1 MKKILTL
8 LLALWMLTGC
18 VAMAAGNQLVVG
30 STTAMSGAFFTDLF
44 GSNTADIDVRA
55 LLHGYNLMSWDHET
69 GTYQLN
75 DSVVAGMAVSRD
87 AQNNRVYTFDLYGDL
102 KFSDGSAI
110 TAKDYAFSILLT
122 ASPELA
128 KLGGQSAAVGAIL
141 GMDAYQ
147 SGKSSVL
154 RGVRLLSDTQMS
166 ITISKAY
173 EPYFYEMALFDY
185 SPYPISVLAPGCKVV
200 DTEKGVGIVN
210 ASGTGA
216 AIFTAGLLQKTILDA
231 ATGYMSHPSVVSGPY
246 TLTSYDAQSGTA
258 SFAINP
264 YYKGNEEGEKPT
276 IETIVY
282 RTVANDEAID
292 LLLSGEVDLLNKM
305 VAADTISKGIQSTAD
320 QPFSVANYPR
330 SGLSMISFSCE
341 RQTVSGKAV
350 RQAIASCFDR
360 DALVKAYTGN
370 FGLKANGYFGIGQ
383 WMYQLAAGTIQ
394 PPVVDLP
401 ANATAKEI
409 AAYEKTVAQWNALS
423 IDKLK
428 DYPLDLDQAAK
439 LLDQDEW
446 RLGKDGIRAKKIDGK
461 TVALDL
467 TLIYPEGNAV
477 GDALNATLTENL
489 ASIGVR
495 LTVKAVPMNELLDIY
510 YRRAA
515 RDCDMIYLATNFGTV
530 FDPSTT
536 YSTDEAYV
544 KTVNR
549 TGIRDKKLAQL
560 AVDMRKTE
568 PGDVLSYCRKWV
580 AFQERWTEVL
590 PAIPV
595 YSNVYFDFYTTRLQ
609 NYRVTEN
616 QTWTQAIVGATLTQ
630 TAE

>member
-1 MKKILTL
+1 
-8 LLALWMLTGC
+8 
-18 VAMAAGNQLVVG
+18 
-30 STTAMSGAFFTDLF
+30 
-44 GSNTADIDVRA
+44 
-55 LLHGYNLMSWDHET
+55 
-69 GTYQLN
+69 
-75 DSVVAGMAVSRD
+75 
-87 AQNNRVYTFDLYGDL
+87 
-102 KFSDGSAI
+102 
-110 TAKDYAFSILLT
+110 
-122 ASPELA
+122 
-128 KLGGQSAAVGAIL
+128 
-141 GMDAYQ
+141 
-147 SGKSSVL
+147 
-154 RGVRLLSDTQMS
+154 
-166 ITISKAY
+166 
-173 EPYFYEMALFDY
+173 
-185 SPYPISVLAPGCKVV
+185 
-200 DTEKGVGIVN
+200 
-210 ASGTGA
+210 
-216 AIFTAGLLQKTILDA
+216 
-231 ATGYMSHPSVVSGPY
+231 MSHPSVVSGPY

-264 YYKGNEEGEKPT
+264 YYKGNEDGEKPT

-282 RTVANDEAID
+282 RSVANDEAID
-292 LLLSGEVDLLNKM
+292 LLLRGEVDLLNKM
-305 VAADTISKGIQSTAD
+305 VAADTVSKGIQSIAD

-341 RQTVSGKAV
+341 RQTVSSKAV

-394 PPVVDLP
+394 PPVADLP

-409 AAYEKTVAQWNALS
+409 AAYEKTVAQWDALS
-423 IDKLK
+423 LDKLK

-439 LLDQDEW
+439 LLDQDGW

-489 ASIGVR
+489 ATIGVR

-510 YRRAA
+510 YRRVA

-536 YSTDEAYV
+536 YSTDAAYV

-568 PGDVLSYCRKWV
+568 PGDVLSYCQKWV

>member
-18 VAMAAGNQLVVG
+18 VAMAAENQLVVG

-44 GSNTADIDVRA
+44 GSNTADMDVRA

-69 GTYQLN
+69 GTYQIN
-75 DSVVAGMAVSRD
+75 DSVVAGMAVSKD

-128 KLGGQSAAVGAIL
+128 KLGGQSAAGAIL
-141 GMDAYQ
+141 GMESYQ

-210 ASGTGA
+210 ASGTGDA
-216 AIFTAGLLQKTILDA
+216 MFTADLLQKTILDA

-246 TLTSYDAQSGTA
+246 TLTSYDAQRGTA

-264 YYKGNEEGEKPT
+264 YYKGNEDGEKPT

-282 RTVANDEAID
+282 RSVANDEAID

-305 VAADTISKGIQSTAD
+305 VAADTVSKGIQSIAD

-341 RQTVSGKAV
+341 RQTVSSKAV
-350 RQAIASCFDR
+350 RQAIARCFDR

-383 WMYQLAAGTIQ
+383 WMYQLTAGTIQ
-394 PPVVDLP
+394 PPVADLP
-401 ANATAKEI
+401 ANATAKEA
-409 AAYEKTVAQWNALS
+409 AAYEKAVAQWDALS
-423 IDKLK
+423 LDKLK

-439 LLDQDEW
+439 LLEQDGW
-446 RLGKDGIRAKKIDGK
+446 RLGKDGLRAKKIDGK

-536 YSTDEAYV
+536 YSTDAAYV

-549 TGIRDKKLAQL
+549 TGIRDSKLYQL

-568 PGDVLSYCRKWV
+568 PGDVLSYCQKWV